1 MNFVTIRDRRGS
13 NSRRFVS
20 SSMKILKFGLVMAA
34 TVGLSVAGQDW
45 YHDRDARFH
54 DEGWHAHVFAGVRD
68 DLDHIYSVGAA
79 SDKERHRIEKTKEE
93 LTALQA
99 KLDQGVFDNGTLND
113 VIDSLRKSANDQRLG
128 PQDRE
133 VIADDAARLH
143 DYQRN
148 HNHWIHK

>member
-1 MNFVTIRDRRGS
+1 
-13 NSRRFVS
+13 
-20 SSMKILKFGLVMAA
+20 MKIKQITKLGLVTMVF
-34 TVGLSVAGQDW
+34 TGLSVAGQDW
-45 YHDRDARFH
+45 YHDRGSRYH
-54 DEGWHAHVFAGVRD
+54 DEGWRAQVFAGVRD
-68 DLDHIYSVGAA
+68 DLDHIYSAGAA
-79 SDKERHRIEKTKEE
+79 KDKERNRLDKTKEE

-113 VIDSLRKSANDQRLG
+113 VIDSLRKSANDNRLG

-148 HNHWIHK
+148 HNHWLHK